1 MLGNGNTM
9 FSFSFCVILACL
21 LHETSHLYIFKGS
34 WSPYD
39 EKYAYFSESDRLK
52 TLEEVKEMFYFGYDN
67 YMKFAYPQD
76 ELNPIYCS
84 GRGPDYD
91 NP

>member
-1 MLGNGNTM
+1 MFKLSLG
-9 FSFSFCVILACL
+9 VILSCL
-21 LHETSHLYIFKGS
+21 LHETNNLYVFKGS

-39 EKYAYFSESDRLK
+39 EKYGYFSEAQRLK
-52 TLEEVKEMFYFGYDN
+52 TLEEIKEMFYFGYDN
-67 YMKFAYPQD
+67 YMKHAYPQD